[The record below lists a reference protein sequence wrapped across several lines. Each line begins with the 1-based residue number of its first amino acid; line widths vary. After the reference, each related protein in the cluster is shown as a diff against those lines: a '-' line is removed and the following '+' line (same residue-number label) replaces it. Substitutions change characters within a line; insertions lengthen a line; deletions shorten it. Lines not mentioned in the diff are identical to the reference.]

1 MLVFTRRI
9 GEQIQI
15 GDQITVTLTRVD
27 DGQVRLGIEAPD
39 GVSIVRNELIV
50 TDGLAVN
57 GDTKPKKNRRKVAD
71 SK

>member
-27 DGQVRLGIEAPD
+27 DRQVRLGIEAPN

-50 TDGLAVN
+50 TDELPVN
-57 GDTKPKKNRRKVAD
+57 ADTKPKKNRRKVAD

>member
-27 DGQVRLGIEAPD
+27 DGQVRIGVEAPA
-39 GVSIVRNELIV
+39 GVPIVRDELIESLKLPA
-50 TDGLAVN
+50 GRN
-57 GDTKPKKNRRKVAD
+57 KRRRKVRD
-71 SK
+71 T

>member
-50 TDGLAVN
+50 TDAE
-57 GDTKPKKNRRKVAD
+57 PKKNRRKIAD